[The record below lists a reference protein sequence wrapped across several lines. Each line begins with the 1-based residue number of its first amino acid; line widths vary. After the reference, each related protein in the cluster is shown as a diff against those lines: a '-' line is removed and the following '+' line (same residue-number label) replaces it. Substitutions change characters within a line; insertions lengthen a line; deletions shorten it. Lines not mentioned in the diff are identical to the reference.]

1 MPEHEAAGLSAMR
14 GSGAR
19 GDPNRAYRRYT
30 AIPLIDYVVPHA
42 ALAASHGWLQFN
54 WVATARMP
62 SRG

>member
-30 AIPLIDYVVPHA
+30 AIPLIDYAMKRGFRSLLHSRRSLPPHG
-42 ALAASHGWLQFN
+42 LS
-54 WVATARMP
+54 TRP
-62 SRG
+62 